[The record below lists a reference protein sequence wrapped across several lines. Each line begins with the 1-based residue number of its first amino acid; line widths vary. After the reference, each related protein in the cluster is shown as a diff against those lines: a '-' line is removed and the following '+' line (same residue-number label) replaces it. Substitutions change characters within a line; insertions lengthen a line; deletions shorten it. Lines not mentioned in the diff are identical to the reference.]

1 MDNIFLAVFIP
12 ITTGIVEVIKQF
24 TGEKSSRFLPLIS
37 LITGLVITLGVSPL
51 SFSLTDKII
60 YGLIVGLSASGLYDG
75 AKTLITKPDTG
86 FQVSPKIED
95 KNSTRG

>member
-1 MDNIFLAVFIP
+1 MDNIFLAVFVP
-12 ITTGIVEVIKQF
+12 ITTGVVEVIKQF

-37 LITGLVITLGVSPL
+37 LITGLVITLGVAPL

-75 AKTLITKPDTG
+75 VKTLK
-86 FQVSPKIED
+86 QEKKE
-95 KNSTRG
+95 

>member
-1 MDNIFLAVFIP
+1 MDNIFLAVFVP
-12 ITTGIVEVIKQF
+12 ITTGVVEVIKQF

-37 LITGLVITLGVSPL
+37 LITGLVITLGVAPL

-75 AKTLITKPDTG
+75 VKTFKKEPSEVI
-86 FQVSPKIED
+86 
-95 KNSTRG
+95 